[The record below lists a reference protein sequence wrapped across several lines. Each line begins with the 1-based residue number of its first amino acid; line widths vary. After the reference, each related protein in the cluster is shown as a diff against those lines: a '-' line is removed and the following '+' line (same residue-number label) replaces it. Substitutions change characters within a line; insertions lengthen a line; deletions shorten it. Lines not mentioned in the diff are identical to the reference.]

1 MPEIRGKFVQDW
13 ALESVL
19 EMVENALIRK
29 VDGPGELADGW
40 VDRALTFGMRDLLE
54 GLDVSD
60 IESLWDGFDRPVLE
74 DFEGYP
80 DELHMTGTPDD
91 WDDGQLLDLAT
102 YRWVIAVIVPWLRGT
117 PDFAA
122 VVDEIVGG

>member
-13 ALESVL
+13 ALKSVL
-19 EMVENALIRK
+19 EMVENALVREI
-29 VDGPGELADGW
+29 VCSDELADGW

-54 GLDVSD
+54 GLDISD
-60 IESLWDGFDRPVLE
+60 IEWLWEGFDRPAVE

-80 DELHMTGTPDD
+80 DALYMTGPPDG
-91 WDDGQLLDLAT
+91 WDEGQLLDLAT

-117 PDFAA
+117 PDFAEL
-122 VVDEIVGG
+122 VDEIVGG